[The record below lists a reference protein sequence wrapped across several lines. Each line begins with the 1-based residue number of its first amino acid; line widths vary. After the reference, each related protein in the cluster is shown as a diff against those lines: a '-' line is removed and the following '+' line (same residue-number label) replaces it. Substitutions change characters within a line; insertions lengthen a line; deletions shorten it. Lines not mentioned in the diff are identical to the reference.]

1 MKIRE
6 SGQVVGV
13 EVDSLPSG
21 HAERYMSSHYKFIFS
36 EWLTISCTCRLRVAT
51 MVVGLETSVGG
62 GWEKVLEKTM
72 KVKARFR
79 DVPVGPP
86 TAWVPGVFVPP
97 KFFGRAITSRPHPFG
112 EGRGRYGR
120 LLLASNPH
128 WRRIHVGVESMFLM
142 SNPCCCRRIPIF
154 SVEPISR
161 RNRVVIVACCRTCC
175 RICGVFLP

>member
-21 HAERYMSSHYKFIFS
+21 HAERYMSSHYKVNGSRFLVPVGS
-36 EWLTISCTCRLRVAT
+36 T

-72 KVKARFR
+72 KVEARFR

-86 TAWVPGVFVPP
+86 TAWAPGVFDPP
-97 KFFGRAITSRPHPFG
+97 KFLGRAITSRPHPFG

-120 LLLASNPH
+120 LSLASNLH
-128 WRRIHVGVESMFLM
+128 WRRIHVGVESVFLM

-154 SVEPISR
+154 SVEPISC

-175 RICGVFLP
+175 RICAVFLP